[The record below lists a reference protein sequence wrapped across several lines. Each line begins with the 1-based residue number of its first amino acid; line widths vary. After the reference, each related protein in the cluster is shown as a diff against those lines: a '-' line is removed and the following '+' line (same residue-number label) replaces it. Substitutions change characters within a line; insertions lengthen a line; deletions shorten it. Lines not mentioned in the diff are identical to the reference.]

1 MPDVNVTY
9 IQETPIYAG
18 PHPDHAEMVFNPR
31 LGFTRDLAQ
40 ADSDSGS
47 YICNYERDGV
57 EETQMVIITV
67 HRKLFMNNSNFLI
80 EIYIYLT
87 FSTKRLIN
95 VFIQNYLQTFHVSVK
110 VSLNHLLHYSPHFY
124 LDLRF
129 IHTLP
134 LLN

>member
-31 LGFTRDLAQ
+31 LGFTSDLAQ

-67 HRKLFMNNSNFLI
+67 HRKLFMNNSNFLYKKI
-80 EIYIYLT
+80 NQCVYTKL
-87 FSTKRLIN
+87 STDVPRKC
-95 VFIQNYLQTFHVSVK
+95 Q
-110 VSLNHLLHYSPHFY
+110 SLSKSSPALLSA
-124 LDLRF
+124 
-129 IHTLP
+129 
-134 LLN
+134 LLFRS